1 MGLDR
6 IGTFR
11 CRVQEWG
18 VDARKKKGTEQELPW
33 FNVRVLLTEYYDPT
47 EGEWFD
53 YTDQEA
59 EITAY
64 LCLYGAVKKK
74 GGAIGPTLSYDQVK
88 KVFSWDGVSFAA
100 LANGNYSELD
110 FQVRIGENTYEA
122 AVFPYQVNWIN
133 EYGADPVNQLRKLDA
148 AELKDLDKQ
157 FAKFTKTPVKVATVT
172 KPHPARVPA
181 DDVKPISPAE
191 KRKILKEKSVKNK
204 AAAKAEAKATVPTAP
219 EPASSPPEAPEPTE
233 ETCDKNEAWCTI
245 VELRDPTIDDGT
257 IKELWNV
264 AIEEVAGPKA
274 VTKEGQEKITGKQ
287 WYQVK
292 ELVLKDCAKF

>member
-6 IGTFR
+6 TGTFR
-11 CRVQEWG
+11 CRAQEWG
-18 VDARKKKGTEQELPW
+18 VDARKKKGTDQELPW

-47 EGEWFD
+47 ERGWFD

-88 KVFSWDGVSFAA
+88 KVFDWDGVSFAA

-133 EYGADPVNQLRKLDA
+133 EYDADPVNQLRKLDA
-148 AELKDLDKQ
+148 AELKNLDKQ
-157 FAKFTKTPVKVATVT
+157 FAKFTKAPVKAATVA

-181 DDVKPISPAE
+181 DDKGPMSPAK
-191 KRKILKEKSVKNK
+191 KRKILKEKYEKNK
-204 AAAKAEAKATVPTAP
+204 AAAKAEAKAAVPTAP
-219 EPASSPPEAPEPTE
+219 ESVDPPEAPEPTE
-233 ETCDKNEAWCTI
+233 GTCNKQQAWEAI

-257 IKELWNV
+257 IKELWNA

-274 VTKEGQEKITGKQ
+274 VTKEGQKKITGKQ
-287 WYQVK
+287 WYRVK
-292 ELVLKDCAKF
+292 ELVLKDCARF